1 MQRFSVAGRSTE
13 QFGRN
18 RYTVPQIL
26 IVEDDSRSRRTLHLA
41 LAAHGYQVS
50 DAADGKQALD
60 VFAARAPEL
69 IVLDWH
75 LPEFDGIQTC
85 RSLRAVSA
93 VPILMVSGNR
103 LNTRAVALE
112 AGATDYLPKPFS
124 VDELLAMIQSALQ
137 P

>member
-1 MQRFSVAGRSTE
+1 M
-13 QFGRN
+13 
-18 RYTVPQIL
+18 PHIL
-26 IVEDDSRSRRTLHLA
+26 IVEDDSQSRRTLRLA
-41 LAAHGYQVS
+41 LASHGYKVS
-50 DAADGKQALD
+50 DAPDGKQALEAF
-60 VFAARAPEL
+60 VAGAPDL

-103 LNTRAVALE
+103 LNTKAIALA

-124 VDELLAMIQSALQ
+124 VDELLAVVKSALQ